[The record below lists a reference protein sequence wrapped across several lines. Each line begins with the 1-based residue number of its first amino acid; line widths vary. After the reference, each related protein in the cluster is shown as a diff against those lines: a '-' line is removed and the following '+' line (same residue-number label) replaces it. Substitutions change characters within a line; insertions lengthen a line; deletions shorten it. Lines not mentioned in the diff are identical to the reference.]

1 MNFIYDYRETSLT
14 SILHDDIDI
23 IKFIKSIK
31 KLSKA
36 NDNLFI
42 IGECITSDVDDKSIY
57 INIKNKKVIVNFSH
71 IYYDGYS
78 IFLIF
83 KKIDEIYKGEI
94 DNYKFSIYD
103 SNYSKFKI
111 LINNIKLLPKI
122 KLKNISDGPFLQ
134 LIIGNIFNRNKNI
147 NKKRIKILKTK
158 FNEQVSTKEIIYYLV
173 DKINIKNYCLIL
185 NARKQFSEYENYLGN
200 LVYFSDTLNKNDE
213 IKISLQKKNK
223 EISLETKLNNTF
235 PNEILVNSYLNFTL
249 PSFIKYLIPPIR
261 CGNYILIHP
270 INSNERYI
278 LVDYCYYT
286 KYY

>member
-42 IGECITSDVDDKSIY
+42 IGECITSDVEDKSIY

-134 LIIGNIFNRNKNI
+134 LIIGNIFA
-147 NKKRIKILKTK
+147 ILHIFTMFKTK
-158 FNEQVSTKEIIYYLV
+158 
-173 DKINIKNYCLIL
+173 
-185 NARKQFSEYENYLGN
+185 
-200 LVYFSDTLNKNDE
+200 
-213 IKISLQKKNK
+213 
-223 EISLETKLNNTF
+223 
-235 PNEILVNSYLNFTL
+235 P
-249 PSFIKYLIPPIR
+249 
-261 CGNYILIHP
+261 
-270 INSNERYI
+270 
-278 LVDYCYYT
+278 
-286 KYY
+286 